1 MTMIPGN
8 KDRDQQGDV
17 ANQQSSDP
25 INKKIES
32 CPLASSPENPAPPAP
47 KISPKIQKQMPKR
60 GWTEES
66 LDKTIKNPHHT
77 VKTEDNRHLPG
88 GGTAK
93 DPATAY
99 INEDGSYVVMNDK
112 TGDVVQVSNRNDP
125 NWMTPF

>member
-60 GWTEES
+60 GWTEEN
-66 LDKTIKNPHHT
+66 LNKTIKNPVKPQISIDFGDGTCDDLAT
-77 VKTEDNRHLPG
+77 VTINGKTHIIHL
-88 GGTAK
+88 K
-93 DPATAY
+93 
-99 INEDGSYVVMNDK
+99 
-112 TGDVVQVSNRNDP
+112 
-125 NWMTPF
+125 